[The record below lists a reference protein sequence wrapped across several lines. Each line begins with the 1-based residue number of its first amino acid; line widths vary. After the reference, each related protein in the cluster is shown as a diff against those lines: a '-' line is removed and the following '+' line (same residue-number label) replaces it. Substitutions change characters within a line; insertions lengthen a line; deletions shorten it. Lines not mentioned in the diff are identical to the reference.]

1 MSLTLILLAVGL
13 LLLVWFIY
21 NQKVKF
27 GTTTEEQNYSVDKT
41 YNYTTVRRL

>member
-1 MSLTLILLAVGL
+1 MSLTVILLAVAL

-27 GTTTEEQNYSVDKT
+27 GVAATESNLT
-41 YNYTTVRRL
+41 YGGTYRDDIVRDL

>member
-1 MSLTLILLAVGL
+1 MSITLIILAVGL

-27 GTTTEEQNYSVDKT
+27 GVAATETSYSVDK
-41 YNYTTVRRL
+41 VRRYDNVRDL

>member
-1 MSLTLILLAVGL
+1 MVVVLLAVAL

-27 GTTTEEQNYSVDKT
+27 GVAATESNLT
-41 YNYTTVRRL
+41 YEGTYRDNIVRDL

>member
-1 MSLTLILLAVGL
+1 MSTTLILLAVAL

-27 GTTTEEQNYSVDKT
+27 GVAAEEANYTPEKT